1 MVWALQTKILF
12 YFFIIALV
20 PIISIASLTVIQ
32 SKKAVENGI
41 TQDFKKIA
49 EELYANINRD
59 ILKGFEDIQLLA
71 TNPIIA
77 AENIE
82 AEEKREELLKLKQ
95 IFRVYEDITLI
106 DVEGK
111 VITSTDYN
119 FRGAWRYKKEF
130 QEALSGSS
138 VISNVHIIPN
148 PFKVILSFTAPVI
161 DKDFNI
167 IAVVSAQLNMENI
180 WEITDSVKI
189 GETGFSFVLDE
200 NYGIIA
206 HPDKERILSKVDEE
220 VVKLIS
226 DRADFMKYMDN
237 GDNIIG
243 NYFLKDKHKDYR
255 KLSAPSVG
263 WTVMVVQ
270 NEKEIFSA
278 VNELKNQIIL
288 FSAVLL
294 VIVILLSLSLSHSI
308 SKLTKK
314 K

>member
-1 MVWALQTKILF
+1 MVRTLQTKILF
-12 YFFIIALV
+12 YFLIIALV
-20 PIISIASLTVIQ
+20 PIISIASLAVIQ
-32 SKKAVENGI
+32 SKKAVENGV

-59 ILKGFEDIQLLA
+59 VLKGFEDIQLLA

-77 AENIE
+77 AENIS
-82 AEEKREELLKLKQ
+82 AEKKKVELLKLKQ

-106 DVEGK
+106 DVEGE

-119 FRGAWRYKKEF
+119 YRGTWRHKKWF

-206 HPDKERILSKVDEE
+206 HPDKERILSKVNDDA
-220 VVKLIS
+220 VMLIS
-226 DRADFMKYMDN
+226 DKADFMRYMDN

-243 NYFLKDKHKDYR
+243 NYFLKEKHKDYR

-263 WTVMVVQ
+263 WIVLVVQ
-270 NEKEIFSA
+270 NEKEIFST
-278 VNELKNQIIL
+278 VNKLKNQIIL
-288 FSAVLL
+288 FSILLL
-294 VIVILLSLSLSHSI
+294 VIVILLSLSLSRSI
-308 SKLTKK
+308 AKTN
-314 K
+314 